1 MFINFFFL
9 SLLGSNYISI
19 VNFYLYIFI
28 KSSFF
33 LFKINPKPKMSH
45 IETIKDVYWTFILP
59 LICFYSIITSL
70 INLIVFATLKSKN
83 IIYKIML
90 YNSLSDIAYL
100 LSVIFVFVIRCG
112 QFCPELKDSY
122 MAKIYH
128 QYIFMYLANSL
139 GLFGVLI
146 EILIS
151 VQRIFILT
159 NRTFMNASKTNVC
172 LIVFLIF
179 SFLFCM
185 PQLFAFEL
193 KRMTSA
199 NTTRIIYTRENIT
212 PNMSFLFRHLFGI
225 QHAFRLILIVCLIF
239 TLNYLTYYLFKKQ
252 AKKKRQL
259 KANIIRINSSKYKKL
274 DFHLQ

>member
-1 MFINFFFL
+1 
-9 SLLGSNYISI
+9 
-19 VNFYLYIFI
+19 
-28 KSSFF
+28 
-33 LFKINPKPKMSH
+33 MSH

-70 INLIVFATLKSKN
+70 INLIVFFTLKSKN

-128 QYIFMYLANSL
+128 QYVFMYVANSL

-172 LIVFLIF
+172 LVAFLIF

-193 KRMTSA
+193 KRTETITSS

-225 QHAFRLILIVCLIF
+225 QQAFRLILIVCLIF

-259 KANIIRINSSKYKKL
+259 KANIIRINSSKFKSEFHL
-274 DFHLQ
+274 DFYSLTFTLCYFTRD